1 MKFLKNIL
9 GLKEDYK
16 WLFFRNEFF
25 ALIGKSYNRFSRLL
39 VILFITFLALSFAK
53 GSYNYLS
60 DKMNDPFT
68 NWVNVPIETDMYRTK
83 RDSLKKF
90 FKSEENRKDFQ
101 LNSITGYVIDNPF
114 FYSKNNVLVAQRG
127 RTIAPGSELLA
138 KILGSENVLWI
149 KDKSLVNNK
158 DLNSDYFYD
167 IIVTEEFLNRL
178 DYKLVDEVLKVR
190 SEYQENKIDIWL
202 NVLAVVKNIPNE
214 SQLLFFP
221 NLFNS
226 IYKLSTYKDDDTKM
240 FRQFFDDE
248 SGNQFQ
254 MLSSEPNLEKFENDL
269 IANLDSLANKV
280 DRGSTEQKE
289 FVITKTQKLY
299 LYKVFFNDGFY
310 NNNQLVSLH
319 KQLNKILPETFNHH
333 YLPFNKYN
341 TQEKI
346 FKPYYFAFNFNKLD
360 NIRKFKNFMKNRY
373 QIEVEMSQVESKE
386 NFAFVS
392 ALTLTISFVLF
403 TLGLMSIIIYLVNLL
418 KTHLNSIKTNL
429 GTYKAFGLNNNTLQ
443 SIYIKIILSI
453 LAIGVI
459 ITFIVLIILQQTGIV
474 ELLLSSVMTGLDHTI
489 NCLSVFNFWNL
500 FAIILVIGIT
510 MYIAFSSINKILSK
524 TPGDLI
530 YGR

>member
-1 MKFLKNIL
+1 MKLLRNIL
-9 GLKEDYK
+9 GLNKDYK
-16 WLFFRNEFF
+16 WLFFRNEFL
-25 ALIGKSYNRFSRLL
+25 ALIGKGYNRFTRLL
-39 VILFITFLALSFAK
+39 IILFVTFFALSFAK
-53 GSYNYLS
+53 GSYNYLFE
-60 DKMNDPFT
+60 KMNDPFT
-68 NWVNVPIETDMYRTK
+68 NWVNIPIETDIYRSK
-83 RDSLKKF
+83 RDSLKRF
-90 FKSEENRKDFQ
+90 FQSEQNRNEFQ

-127 RTIAPGSELLA
+127 RTITPGSDLLS
-138 KILGSENVLWI
+138 KILSTDNVLWI
-149 KDKSLVNNK
+149 KDEALLNNK
-158 DLNSDYFYD
+158 DLDSKYFYD
-167 IIVTEEFLNRL
+167 VIVTEEFLNRL
-178 DYKLVDEVLKVR
+178 DYKLEDEVLKVR
-190 SEYQENKIDIWL
+190 SEYQEDKYDIWL
-202 NVLAVVKNIPNE
+202 DVLAVVKNVPNE

-226 IYKLSTYKDDDTKM
+226 IYRLSTYKEDDTKM
-240 FRQFFDDE
+240 FRQFFDEE

-254 MLSSEPNLEKFENDL
+254 VLSTEANAEKFENLL
-269 IANLDSLANKV
+269 IENLDSIGNDV

-289 FVITKTQKLY
+289 FTIANNHKMY
-299 LYKVFFNDGFY
+299 LYKIFFDDGFY
-310 NNNQLVSLH
+310 NNEELLTFH
-319 KQLNKILPETFNHH
+319 KHLKSVAPSTFNFL

-360 NIRKFKNFMKNRY
+360 NIRKFKNFMKDRY

-429 GTYKAFGLNNNTLQ
+429 GTYKAFGLNNGTLQ
-443 SIYIKIILSI
+443 NIYIKIILSI

-459 ITFIVLIILQQTGIV
+459 VAFTLLFVLNLTGVLDIM
-474 ELLLSSVMTGLDHTI
+474 LASMIPGLDKTFK
-489 NCLSVFNFWNL
+489 CLNIFNIWNL
-500 FAIILVIGIT
+500 FAILIVIGIT
-510 MYIAFSSINKILSK
+510 MFIAYSSINNILSK